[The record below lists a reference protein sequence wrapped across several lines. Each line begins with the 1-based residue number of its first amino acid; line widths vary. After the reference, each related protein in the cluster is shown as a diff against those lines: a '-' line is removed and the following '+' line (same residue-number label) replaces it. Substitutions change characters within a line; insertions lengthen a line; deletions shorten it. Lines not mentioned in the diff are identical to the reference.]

1 MPPLTKTYSKMVL
14 SPKGGSLCVK
24 DAFAKN
30 FFVPG
35 EIPLAARSHRFF
47 GNTLLKAGHLM
58 RSSVVSGAVR
68 GLALLWGQGLAAP
81 IQNGLCR
88 SLISQSFLPKGDTNR
103 RFRRTLRHKRFFGAS
118 DTTAHQRAG
127 GTFIFEEENRAT
139 FLPQRREASAKVV
152 LAFARK

>member
-68 GLALLWGQGLAAP
+68 GLALLWGQGLAAS
-81 IQNGLCR
+81 IQNGSSRL
-88 SLISQSFLPKGDTNR
+88 LISLHFLVQSVPNKHSQG
-103 RFRRTLRHKRFFGAS
+103 TLRTKRFS
-118 DTTAHQRAG
+118 RTSVP
-127 GTFIFEEENRAT
+127 NC
-139 FLPQRREASAKVV
+139 LLS
-152 LAFARK
+152 

>member
-35 EIPLAARSHRFF
+35 EIPLTARSHRFF

-58 RSSVVSGAVR
+58 RSSVVSGTVR
-68 GLALLWGQGLAAP
+68 GPPPRG
-81 IQNGLCR
+81 
-88 SLISQSFLPKGDTNR
+88 T
-103 RFRRTLRHKRFFGAS
+103 
-118 DTTAHQRAG
+118 
-127 GTFIFEEENRAT
+127 GTFRPDSERIEPFVDI
-139 FLPQRREASAKVV
+139 AK
-152 LAFARK
+152 LFAER